1 MRLDADMA
9 VLLDKLNDWDAAA
22 GPQTTIE
29 GARKRIEEM
38 RALYFEPELL
48 DVGKVENVTVA
59 GPEGA
64 IPARIYRPDTE
75 AATLPTVLYL
85 HGGGWVM
92 GGLDSHESHARRVCT
107 RAGSVVV
114 AVDYRLAPEHP
125 FPAGYD
131 DCLASLRWIHD
142 NIDRLGGDPSRVAVA
157 GDSAGGNLA
166 AAVAL
171 AARDAELPLRAQLLL
186 YAPVHL
192 GTRYPS
198 MDELANGY
206 FIRMPADE
214 EMGVGYLDDRSLTA
228 DPRVSPIEGDLT
240 GVAPAIVC
248 GAEFDPLRDH
258 APAYAAALEAA
269 GVPVRLR
276 ISAGMLHG
284 YWSMGV
290 APRANDLA
298 NGLCDE
304 LAEML
309 APEQHGLHYRE
320 PHERVAGT

>member
-1 MRLDADMA
+1 MKLDPDMS

-48 DVGKVENVTVA
+48 EVREVENVTIPGPA
-59 GPEGA
+59 GG

-75 AATLPTVLYL
+75 EPTRSTVLYL

-92 GGLDSHESHARRVCT
+92 GGLDSHESHARRVCART
-107 RAGSVVV
+107 GSVVV

-131 DCLASLRWIHD
+131 DCLASLHWIHD
-142 NIDRLGGDPSRVAVA
+142 TIDQLGGDASRVAVA
-157 GDSAGGNLA
+157 GDSAGANLA
-166 AAVAL
+166 ASVAL
-171 AARDAELPLRAQLLL
+171 AARDAGLPLRAQLLL
-186 YAPVHL
+186 YVPVHL
-192 GTRYPS
+192 AKRYPS
-198 MDELANGY
+198 MDELAEGY
-206 FIRMPADE
+206 FLRVPADE
-214 EMGVGYLDDRSLTA
+214 DMGAGYLEDRSLA
-228 DPRVSPIEGDLT
+228 LDPRVSPIEGDLT

-248 GAEFDPLRDH
+248 GAECDPLRDH

-276 ISAGMLHG
+276 ISPGMLHG

-290 APRANDLA
+290 VPRANELA
-298 NGLCDE
+298 DQLCEE
-304 LAEML
+304 LAELL
-309 APEQHGLHYRE
+309 APE
-320 PHERVAGT
+320 